1 MADRRADLVRAAFTC
16 VAERGFEGLRLR
28 AVAVE
33 VGIDH
38 STLHHYFPTKEDL
51 VAAVVEHATRQFW
64 DTMPAGDDARSR
76 LHGHLATLGRMIGE
90 QPALFT
96 VLTELDLRAQRDPA
110 VAALME
116 RYVTGWR
123 VALGDVL
130 RLGVEQ
136 GAWSFGDDATVEL
149 VIAVV
154 KGVRLRP
161 DLAEAVLAQLERLI
175 TS

>member
-1 MADRRADLVRAAFTC
+1 
-16 VAERGFEGLRLR
+16 
-28 AVAVE
+28 
-33 VGIDH
+33 
-38 STLHHYFPTKEDL
+38 
-51 VAAVVEHATRQFW
+51 
-64 DTMPAGDDARSR
+64 
-76 LHGHLATLGRMIGE
+76 
-90 QPALFT
+90 
-96 VLTELDLRAQRDPA
+96 
-110 VAALME
+110 ME